1 MPDSLK
7 SHVSG
12 GMAFNRTTGFLR
24 VPVSGYYNVYSQ
36 VLIAPINK
44 SSSGFVFGHSTSYCT
59 CLPDEPDCQCSV
71 LEPGVGYIRNNEL
84 ESNNLATST
93 TFNSRPQSSYHGG
106 VFHLEAGGY
115 LGVVVKLVR
124 NEAPQVGF
132 STVSENS
139 FLGAF
144 LISEDTPPQPTP
156 PVDMSAR
163 PTPSPSCICS

>member
-1 MPDSLK
+1 MPFLK

-12 GMAFNRTTGFLR
+12 GMSFNKTTGFLR

-36 VLIAPINK
+36 VLIAPMNK
-44 SSSGFVFGHSTSYCT
+44 SSSGFAFGHYTSYCT
-59 CLPDEPDCQCSV
+59 CPTDEPDCQCSA
-71 LEPGVGYIRNNEL
+71 LEPGVGYIK
-84 ESNNLATST
+84 NNLVESDHLAAST

-106 VFHLEAGGY
+106 VFHLKAGAY
-115 LGVVVKLVR
+115 LGVLVKLTS

-156 PVDMSAR
+156 LVHMSAR
-163 PTPSPSCICS
+163 PTPTPSCICS